1 MDKIEWSI
9 KVPIFKNPL
18 ILKQL
23 GFAIGIPFGVLI
35 LVLFLVTKELR
46 YTLYALALILAL
58 FLFSYLLILLV
69 YGGKYELGFRIDQE
83 GVASFTEGTQK
94 KKNKILNT
102 LTIMMGVF
110 SKQPTIAGAGFLA
123 DARQTVF
130 LKWKRIKKVKYDE
143 RSRTILLYGG
153 FGESIGVFCNQ
164 DNYEEG
170 KAYLKSKV

>member
-23 GFAIGIPFGVLI
+23 GFAIGIPFGV
-35 LVLFLVTKELR
+35 
-46 YTLYALALILAL
+46 LILAL

-102 LTIMMGVF
+102 LTIMMGFF
-110 SKQPTIAGAGFLA
+110 SKQPTVAGAGLLA

-153 FGESIGVFCNQ
+153 VGESIGVFCNQ
-164 DNYEEG
+164 DNYEEV